1 MRSHFYPTLLQF
13 VSQSCLFPTDTIT
26 VCFTVLL
33 IEMLP
38 LLISILLFAV
48 PTSGTEDTFTA
59 LSFGKTTE
67 DYIQFTP
74 ANMTPFASSF
84 TSCMWINR
92 QHDASQPIVL
102 HYYQYQGGNNII
114 LGSNGHY
121 NWVMYV
127 NLHLR
132 ERFPGNNEW
141 FHYCVAWSR
150 GGTLR
155 VYINGEEVRS
165 TPASSSSL
173 TMGGEICIGNA
184 VSSSKHPDHIFG
196 GQLYK
201 LNLFSEVLSSSQI
214 RSMSE
219 AGMCDPV
226 ELQFESRTL
235 TWEQILTEQRFGDV
249 TEFVPVECVDYL
261 QAKLNETTSELRETQ
276 DKLQDKEGRLNR
288 TENQVEELS
297 TALNRTDSKFE
308 ETRMQLNNSQKEV
321 EEIKSVLLKSEET
334 VNSTQQKLSEVSETL
349 NDTRT
354 ELGKTRNHLNLS
366 QSELADKEGRLNNTE
381 IELTEARTQLS
392 EMERALNE
400 SETRLSESETR
411 LRESETRLRESETRL
426 RESETRLRESETRL
440 NETLSEL
447 EGGRKIEEV
456 SRWDVLLTPPYF
468 NKLFTR
474 QLYLQLIG
482 SWDMM
487 GKYYI
492 LSFF

>member
-1 MRSHFYPTLLQF
+1 
-13 VSQSCLFPTDTIT
+13 
-26 VCFTVLL
+26 
-33 IEMLP
+33 MLP
-38 LLISILLFAV
+38 LLISLLLFAV

-74 ANMTPFASSF
+74 EDMTPFASSL

-92 QHDASQPIVL
+92 QHDASYPIVL
-102 HYYQYQGGNNII
+102 HYYQGTDRII
-114 LGSNGHY
+114 LGSNGYY
-121 NWVMYV
+121 NWVMSVY
-127 NLHLR
+127 LRLR
-132 ERFPGNNEW
+132 ERFPGNNAW
-141 FHYCVAWSR
+141 FHYCVTWSR

-155 VYINGEEVRS
+155 VYINGEEVGS
-165 TPASSSSL
+165 KSAASSSL
-173 TMGGEICIGNA
+173 AMGGEICIGLNA
-184 VSSSKHPDHIFG
+184 QSTKYSGHTFG

-219 AGMCDPV
+219 AGMCAPV

-235 TWEQILTEQRFGDV
+235 TWEQILTERRFGDV
-249 TEFVPVECVDYL
+249 TEFVPEECYVNTSSYL
-261 QAKLNETTSELRETQ
+261 KAKLNETKSELRETQ
-276 DKLQDKEGRLNR
+276 DKLLDKEARLNR

-297 TALNRTDSKFE
+297 TALNKTESKLE
-308 ETRMQLNNSQKEV
+308 ETRMQLNSSQKEV
-321 EEIKSVLLKSEET
+321 EEIKSALLKSEET

-366 QSELADKEGRLNNTE
+366 QSQLAEKEGRLNRTE
-381 IELTEARTQLS
+381 IELTEARTELS

-400 SETRLSESETR
+400 SETRLRESQTR
-411 LRESETRLRESETRL
+411 LI
-426 RESETRLRESETRL
+426 ESETRLRESETRL

-487 GKYYI
+487 GKYNI

>member
-1 MRSHFYPTLLQF
+1 
-13 VSQSCLFPTDTIT
+13 
-26 VCFTVLL
+26 
-33 IEMLP
+33 MLA
-38 LLISILLFAV
+38 LLISLLLFAL
-48 PTSGTEDTFTA
+48 PTSGTEGTFTA

-74 ANMTPFASSF
+74 ADMTPFASSF

-92 QHDASQPIVL
+92 QHDAWAPMVL
-102 HYYQYQGGNNII
+102 HYLYPGSHNII

-121 NWVMYV
+121 NYV
-127 NLHLR
+127 NKQFHLTGK
-132 ERFPGNNEW
+132 FPGKNEW
-141 FHYCVAWSR
+141 FHYCVTWSR
-150 GGTLR
+150 GGTQR
-155 VYINGEEVRS
+155 VYINGEEVGS

-173 TMGGEICIGNA
+173 TMGGEICIGQQI
-184 VSSSKHPDHIFG
+184 SSSRSSSHTFG

-219 AGMCDPV
+219 AGMCAPV

-235 TWEQILTEQRFGDV
+235 IWEQILTEQRFGDV
-249 TEFVPVECVDYL
+249 TEFVPEECYVNIL
-261 QAKLNETTSELRETQ
+261 SNLKAKLNETTSELRKTQ
-276 DKLQDKEGRLNR
+276 DKLLDREARLNR
-288 TENQVEELS
+288 TETKL
-297 TALNRTDSKFE
+297 E
-308 ETRMQLNNSQKEV
+308 ETKMQLNNSQKEV
-321 EEIKSVLLKSEET
+321 EEIKSALLKSEET

-349 NDTRT
+349 NHTQT
-354 ELGKTRNHLNLS
+354 ELGKTKTHLNLS
-366 QSELADKEGRLNNTE
+366 QSQLAEKEGRLNNTE
-381 IELTEARTQLS
+381 IELTKARTQLS
-392 EMERALNE
+392 EMEKKLNE
-400 SETRLSESETR
+400 SKTR
-411 LRESETRLRESETRL
+411 LRESETRLN
-426 RESETRLRESETRL
+426 ESETRL

>member
-1 MRSHFYPTLLQF
+1 
-13 VSQSCLFPTDTIT
+13 
-26 VCFTVLL
+26 
-33 IEMLP
+33 MLP

-59 LSFGKTTE
+59 LSFGKTTS

-74 ANMTPFASSF
+74 EDMTPFASSF
-84 TSCMWINR
+84 TSCMWINN
-92 QHDASQPIVL
+92 QHDARHPLVL
-102 HYYQYQGGNNII
+102 HYYQGGDTII

-121 NWVMYV
+121 NWVMSV
-127 NLHLR
+127 HLPLE
-132 ERFPGNNEW
+132 ERFPGKNQW
-141 FHYCVAWSR
+141 FHHCMTWSR
-150 GGTLR
+150 GGTQR
-155 VYINGEEVRS
+155 VYINGVEVGS
-165 TPASSSSL
+165 TSASSSSL
-173 TMGGEICIGNA
+173 TMGGKICIGHNA
-184 VSSSKHPDHIFG
+184 GGSKSSSYTFG

-249 TEFVPVECVDYL
+249 TKFVPEECAGNKAGYL
-261 QAKLNETTSELRETQ
+261 EKAMKYQAICYKAQLNETKSELRETQ
-276 DKLQDKEGRLNR
+276 DKLLDKEARLNR

-297 TALNRTDSKFE
+297 TALNRTENQVEELSKTLNRTENQVEELSTALNNTENQVEELSTALNRTESELE
-308 ETRMQLNNSQKEV
+308 ETRMQLNSSQREV
-321 EEIKSVLLKSEET
+321 EEIKSALLKSEET

-349 NDTRT
+349 NHTRT
-354 ELGKTRNHLNLS
+354 EIGKTRTHLNLS
-366 QSELADKEGRLNNTE
+366 QSELAEKEGRLNRTE
-381 IELTEARTQLS
+381 IELTKARTELS
-392 EMERALNE
+392 EMERALN
-400 SETRLSESETR
+400 
-411 LRESETRLRESETRL
+411 
-426 RESETRLRESETRL
+426 ESETRLRESETRL

-482 SWDMM
+482 GWDMM

-492 LSFF
+492 LSFFRFYLS

>member
-1 MRSHFYPTLLQF
+1 
-13 VSQSCLFPTDTIT
+13 
-26 VCFTVLL
+26 
-33 IEMLP
+33 MLA
-38 LLISILLFAV
+38 LAISLLLFAV
-48 PTSGTEDTFTA
+48 LTSGTEDTFTA

-74 ANMTPFASSF
+74 ADMTPFASSF
-84 TSCMWINR
+84 TSCMWINN
-92 QHDASQPIVL
+92 QHDASHPIVL
-102 HYYQYQGGNNII
+102 HYHQGVDRIV
-114 LGSNGHY
+114 LGSKGYFNRIMS
-121 NWVMYV
+121 VD
-127 NLHLR
+127 LPLR
-132 ERFPGNNEW
+132 ERFPGKNQW
-141 FHYCVAWSR
+141 FHYCVSWSR

-155 VYINGEEVRS
+155 VYLNGEEVGS
-165 TPASSSSL
+165 KSASSSSL
-173 TMGGEICIGNA
+173 AMGGEIALGNHRNSRQSYF
-184 VSSSKHPDHIFG
+184 VFG

-201 LNLFSEVLSSSQI
+201 LNMFSEVLSSSQI

-219 AGMCDPV
+219 AGMCAPV

-249 TEFVPVECVDYL
+249 TEFVPKECLNKYVNTPSYL
-261 QAKLNETTSELRETQ
+261 KAKLNETTSQLRETQ
-276 DKLQDKEGRLNR
+276 DKLLDKESRLNK
-288 TENQVEELS
+288 TE
-297 TALNRTDSKFE
+297 SKLE
-308 ETRMQLNNSQKEV
+308 ETRMQLNNSQEEV
-321 EEIKSVLLKSEET
+321 EEIKSALLKSEET

-349 NDTRT
+349 NETRT
-354 ELGKTRNHLNLS
+354 ELGNTRNHLNLS
-366 QSELADKEGRLNNTE
+366 QSQLTDKEGRLNNTE
-381 IELTEARTQLS
+381 LELTEARTQLS

-400 SETRLSESETR
+400 SETRL
-411 LRESETRLRESETRL
+411 RESETRLN
-426 RESETRLRESETRL
+426 ESETRL

>member
-1 MRSHFYPTLLQF
+1 
-13 VSQSCLFPTDTIT
+13 
-26 VCFTVLL
+26 
-33 IEMLP
+33 MLP
-38 LLISILLFAV
+38 LLISIFLFAV
-48 PTSGTEDTFTA
+48 PTSGTEGTFTA

-74 ANMTPFASSF
+74 ADMTPFASSF
-84 TSCMWINR
+84 TSCMWINN
-92 QHDASQPIVL
+92 QHDARYPIVL
-102 HYYQYQGGNNII
+102 HYLHQGGDTII
-114 LGSNGHY
+114 LGSNGYY
-121 NWVMYV
+121 NWVDYV
-127 NLHLR
+127 RLDLR
-132 ERFPGNNEW
+132 ERFPGNNQW
-141 FHYCVAWSR
+141 FHYCVTWSR

-155 VYINGEEVRS
+155 VYINGEEVGS
-165 TPASSSSL
+165 TSASSSSL
-173 TMGGEICIGNA
+173 TMGGRICIGHNA
-184 VSSSKHPDHIFG
+184 GSTKSSRYTFG

-214 RSMSE
+214 QSMSE
-219 AGMCDPV
+219 AGMCSPV

-249 TEFVPVECVDYL
+249 TEFVPEECLNKYVNTASYL
-261 QAKLNETTSELRETQ
+261 KAKLNMTSSELRETQ
-276 DKLQDKEGRLNR
+276 DKLLDKEGRLNR

-297 TALNRTDSKFE
+297 TALNKTGSKLE
-308 ETRMQLNNSQKEV
+308 ETKMQLNNSQKEV
-321 EEIKSVLLKSEET
+321 EEIKSALLKSEET

-349 NDTRT
+349 NDTQT
-354 ELGKTRNHLNLS
+354 ELGNTRTHLNLS
-366 QSELADKEGRLNNTE
+366 QSQLAEKEGRLNNTE
-381 IELTEARTQLS
+381 IELTEARTELS

-400 SETRLSESETR
+400 SETRLRESETRLTESQTR
-411 LRESETRLRESETRL
+411 LRESETRLS
-426 RESETRLRESETRL
+426 ESETRL

>member
-1 MRSHFYPTLLQF
+1 
-13 VSQSCLFPTDTIT
+13 
-26 VCFTVLL
+26 
-33 IEMLP
+33 
-38 LLISILLFAV
+38 
-48 PTSGTEDTFTA
+48 
-59 LSFGKTTE
+59 
-67 DYIQFTP
+67 
-74 ANMTPFASSF
+74 MTPFARSF

-92 QHDASQPIVL
+92 QHDAGAPIVL
-102 HYYQYQGGNNII
+102 HHLYPGHDNIV
-114 LGSNGHY
+114 LGSNGYY
-121 NWVMYV
+121 NVAR
-127 NLHLR
+127 NAGLDLR
-132 ERFPGNNEW
+132 ERFPGNNQW
-141 FHYCVAWSR
+141 FHYCVSWSR

-155 VYINGEEVRS
+155 VYINGEEMGS
-165 TPASSSSL
+165 KSASSRSL
-173 TMGGEICIGNA
+173 TMGGEICIGLNA
-184 VSSSKHPDHIFG
+184 QSTKHSYHTFG

-219 AGMCDPV
+219 AGMCAPV

-249 TEFVPVECVDYL
+249 TEFVPEECLNKYVNTPSYL
-261 QAKLNETTSELRETQ
+261 KAKLNETKSELRETQ
-276 DKLQDKEGRLNR
+276 GKLLDKEARLNK
-288 TENQVEELS
+288 TE
-297 TALNRTDSKFE
+297 SKLE
-308 ETRMQLNNSQKEV
+308 ETRMQLNNSQEEV
-321 EEIKSVLLKSEET
+321 EEIKSALLKSEET

-366 QSELADKEGRLNNTE
+366 QSQLAEKEGRLNRTE
-381 IELTEARTQLS
+381 IELTEARTELS
-392 EMERALNE
+392 ETKRALNESETRLNESETRLRENEARLRE

-426 RESETRLRESETRL
+426 SESETRL

-487 GKYYI
+487 GKYNI
-492 LSFF
+492 LSFFRFYLS

>member
-1 MRSHFYPTLLQF
+1 MF
-13 VSQSCLFPTDTIT
+13 
-26 VCFTVLL
+26 
-33 IEMLP
+33 P
-38 LLISILLFAV
+38 LLISLLLFAV
-48 PTSGTEDTFTA
+48 PTSGTEGTFTA

-74 ANMTPFASSF
+74 ADMTPFASSF

-92 QHDASQPIVL
+92 QHDASYPIVL
-102 HYYQYQGGNNII
+102 HYVPGGNNII
-114 LGSNGHY
+114 LGSNGYY
-121 NWVMYV
+121 NWVMSV
-127 NLHLR
+127 NLPLR
-132 ERFPGNNEW
+132 ERFPGKNQW

-155 VYINGEEVRS
+155 VYINGEEVGS
-165 TPASSSSL
+165 KSASSSSL
-173 TMGGEICIGNA
+173 TMGGEICLGNR
-184 VSSSKHPDHIFG
+184 VQSPKQSSFTFG

-219 AGMCDPV
+219 AGMCAPV

-249 TEFVPVECVDYL
+249 TEFVPEECSVDGPGYL
-261 QAKLNETTSELRETQ
+261 KAKLYQITSQLRETQ
-276 DKLQDKEGRLNR
+276 DKLLDKEARLNK

-297 TALNRTDSKFE
+297 TALNRTESELE
-308 ETRMQLNNSQKEV
+308 ETRMQLNSSQKEV
-321 EEIKSVLLKSEET
+321 EEIKSALLKSEET

-349 NDTRT
+349 NHTRT
-354 ELGKTRNHLNLS
+354 ELGNTRNHLNLS
-366 QSELADKEGRLNNTE
+366 QSELAEKEGRLNRTE
-381 IELTEARTQLS
+381 IELTESRTQLS

-426 RESETRLRESETRL
+426 SESETRLSESETRLRESETSLRESETRLRESETRL

-456 SRWDVLLTPPYF
+456 SRWDVLLTSPYF

-487 GKYYI
+487 GK
-492 LSFF
+492 

>member
-1 MRSHFYPTLLQF
+1 
-13 VSQSCLFPTDTIT
+13 
-26 VCFTVLL
+26 
-33 IEMLP
+33 MLP

-48 PTSGTEDTFTA
+48 PTSGTEGTFTA

-74 ANMTPFASSF
+74 DMTPFASSF

-92 QHDASQPIVL
+92 QHDASKPIVL
-102 HYYQYQGGNNII
+102 HYYQGTDRII
-114 LGSNGHY
+114 LGSNGYY
-121 NWVMYV
+121 NWVDYV
-127 NLHLR
+127 RLDLR
-132 ERFPGNNEW
+132 ERFPGNNQW
-141 FHYCVAWSR
+141 FHYCVTWSR

-155 VYINGEEVRS
+155 VYINGEEVGS
-165 TPASSSSL
+165 TSASSSSL
-173 TMGGEICIGNA
+173 TMGGRICIGHNA
-184 VSSSKHPDHIFG
+184 GSTKSSRYTFG
-196 GQLYK
+196 GKLYK

-226 ELQFESRTL
+226 ELQYESRTL

-249 TEFVPVECVDYL
+249 TEFVLEECYVNTPSYL
-261 QAKLNETTSELRETQ
+261 KTKLNETKSELRETQ
-276 DKLQDKEGRLNR
+276 DKLLDKEARLNR

-297 TALNRTDSKFE
+297 TALNRTESKLE
-308 ETRMQLNNSQKEV
+308 ETRMQLKNSKEEV
-321 EEIKSVLLKSEET
+321 EEIKSALLKSEET

-354 ELGKTRNHLNLS
+354 ELGNTETLLNLS
-366 QSELADKEGRLNNTE
+366 QSELAEKEGILNNTE

-392 EMERALNE
+392 EMERKLNESETRLSESETRLSE

-426 RESETRLRESETRL
+426 RESETRQRKSETRLSESETRLRESETRL

-456 SRWDVLLTPPYF
+456 SRWDVLLTHPYF

-492 LSFF
+492 LSFSRFYLS

>member
-1 MRSHFYPTLLQF
+1 MLTL
-13 VSQSCLFPTDTIT
+13 V
-26 VCFTVLL
+26 
-33 IEMLP
+33 
-38 LLISILLFAV
+38 ISILLFAL

-74 ANMTPFASSF
+74 ADMTPFASSF

-92 QHDASQPIVL
+92 QHDARFPVVL
-102 HYYQYQGGNNII
+102 HYLQEGSTII
-114 LGSNGHY
+114 LGSNGHFNY
-121 NWVMYV
+121 VMSV
-127 NLHLR
+127 ELPLE
-132 ERFPGNNEW
+132 ERFPGKNQW

-150 GGTLR
+150 GGTQR
-155 VYINGEEVRS
+155 VYINGEEVGS
-165 TPASSSSL
+165 KSASRSSL
-173 TMGGEICIGNA
+173 PMGGEICIGLNA
-184 VSSSKHPDHIFG
+184 ESSKSSSFTFG
-196 GQLYK
+196 GKLYK

-219 AGMCDPV
+219 AGMCAPV

-249 TEFVPVECVDYL
+249 TEFVPEECAGNFVVYFK
-261 QAKLNETTSELRETQ
+261 AKLNETKSELRDTQ
-276 DKLQDKEGRLNR
+276 DKLLDKEARLNK
-288 TENQVEELS
+288 TETKL
-297 TALNRTDSKFE
+297 E
-308 ETRMQLNNSQKEV
+308 ETRMQLRNSQEEV
-321 EEIKSVLLKSEET
+321 EEIKSALLKSEET

-349 NDTRT
+349 NHTRT
-354 ELGKTRNHLNLS
+354 ELGNTRNHLNLS
-366 QSELADKEGRLNNTE
+366 KSELAEKEGRLNNTE
-381 IELTEARTQLS
+381 IELTEARTELS

-426 RESETRLRESETRL
+426 NESETRLSESETRLNESETRL

>member
-1 MRSHFYPTLLQF
+1 
-13 VSQSCLFPTDTIT
+13 
-26 VCFTVLL
+26 
-33 IEMLP
+33 MLA
-38 LLISILLFAV
+38 LLISILLFAL

-74 ANMTPFASSF
+74 ADMTPFASSF

-92 QHDASQPIVL
+92 QHDASKPIVL
-102 HYYQYQGGNNII
+102 HYYQGTDRII

-121 NWVMYV
+121 NWVMSV
-127 NLHLR
+127 HLPLE
-132 ERFPGNNEW
+132 ERFPGKNQW
-141 FHYCVAWSR
+141 FHHCMTWSR
-150 GGTLR
+150 GGTQR
-155 VYINGEEVRS
+155 VYINGEEVGS
-165 TPASSSSL
+165 TSASSSSL
-173 TMGGEICIGNA
+173 TMGGRIIIGQQA
-184 VSSSKHPDHIFG
+184 QSSKSSSYTFG

-219 AGMCDPV
+219 AGMCAPV

-297 TALNRTDSKFE
+297 TALNRTDSKLE

-321 EEIKSVLLKSEET
+321 EEIKSALLKSEET

-349 NDTRT
+349 NETRT
-354 ELGKTRNHLNLS
+354 ELRKTRTHLNLS
-366 QSELADKEGRLNNTE
+366 QSQLAEKEGRLNNTE

-400 SETRLSESETR
+400 SETRLRESETRLTESETR
-411 LRESETRLRESETRL
+411 LRESETSLRESETRLSESETRLRESKTRL

>member
-1 MRSHFYPTLLQF
+1 MLTL
-13 VSQSCLFPTDTIT
+13 V
-26 VCFTVLL
+26 
-33 IEMLP
+33 
-38 LLISILLFAV
+38 ISILLFAL

-74 ANMTPFASSF
+74 ADMTPFASSF

-92 QHDASQPIVL
+92 QHDARFPVVL
-102 HYYQYQGGNNII
+102 HYLQEGSTII
-114 LGSNGHY
+114 LGSNGHFNY
-121 NWVMYV
+121 VMSV
-127 NLHLR
+127 ELPLE
-132 ERFPGNNEW
+132 ERFPGKNQW

-150 GGTLR
+150 GGTQR
-155 VYINGEEVRS
+155 VYINGEEVGS
-165 TPASSSSL
+165 KSASRSSL
-173 TMGGEICIGNA
+173 PMGGEICIGLNA
-184 VSSSKHPDHIFG
+184 ESSKSSSFTFG
-196 GQLYK
+196 GKLYK

-219 AGMCDPV
+219 AGMCAPV

-297 TALNRTDSKFE
+297 TALNKTGSKLE
-308 ETRMQLNNSQKEV
+308 ETRMQLNNSQEEV
-321 EEIKSVLLKSEET
+321 EEIKSALLKSEET

-354 ELGKTRNHLNLS
+354 ELGNIRNHLNLS
-366 QSELADKEGRLNNTE
+366 QSQLAEKEGRLNNTE
-381 IELTEARTQLS
+381 IELTEARTELS
-392 EMERALNE
+392 EMERK
-400 SETRLSESETR
+400 
-411 LRESETRLRESETRL
+411 
-426 RESETRLRESETRL
+426 L

-487 GKYYI
+487 GK
-492 LSFF
+492 

>member
-1 MRSHFYPTLLQF
+1 MSHTHFQPTLLQF
-13 VSQSCLFPTDTIT
+13 VSQSCLFLPDTIT
-26 VCFTVLL
+26 VCFSVLFTA
-33 IEMLP
+33 MLP

-74 ANMTPFASSF
+74 ADMTPFASSF
-84 TSCMWINR
+84 TSCMWINN
-92 QHDASQPIVL
+92 QHDASRPIVL
-102 HYYQYQGGNNII
+102 HYYPGEFVIGSYFWIQSAEFTFREKFYENNA
-114 LGSNGHY
+114 
-121 NWVMYV
+121 
-127 NLHLR
+127 
-132 ERFPGNNEW
+132 W
-141 FHYCVAWSR
+141 FHYCVTWSR
-150 GGTLR
+150 GGTQR
-155 VYINGEEVRS
+155 VYINGEEVGS
-165 TPASSSSL
+165 TSASSRSL
-173 TMGGEICIGNA
+173 TMGGKICIGT
-184 VSSSKHPDHIFG
+184 SSSQHSMHTFG
-196 GQLYK
+196 GKLYK

-297 TALNRTDSKFE
+297 TALNKTGSKLE
-308 ETRMQLNNSQKEV
+308 ETRMQLNNSQEEV
-321 EEIKSVLLKSEET
+321 EEIKSALLKSEET

-354 ELGKTRNHLNLS
+354 ELGNIRNHLNLS
-366 QSELADKEGRLNNTE
+366 QSQLAEKEGRLNNTE
-381 IELTEARTQLS
+381 IELTEARTELS
-392 EMERALNE
+392 EMERK
-400 SETRLSESETR
+400 
-411 LRESETRLRESETRL
+411 
-426 RESETRLRESETRL
+426 L

-487 GKYYI
+487 GK
-492 LSFF
+492 